1 MPAVVSFSGAV
12 LLVCAFVLSQYC
24 RPFTVKIK
32 RRWEALSAGVV
43 VAYVFVNV
51 IPELEEHRPIV
62 AGSATSSLLDVEK
75 RIYLWTLAGFVAF
88 VGLRRLP
95 THLSPHATGTV
106 SAKLPFWGEM
116 AGYSAYTLLIGYLLV
131 HREDTSLLSLGLFV
145 FAMGLHL
152 FMVDIELVDRFARFY
167 QPRGRMLL
175 MASVLV
181 GWVLGLADAFP
192 DSFTS
197 RLFAFVI
204 GAVVVMSAHEELPAE
219 ENGQFWWFAG
229 GAFCYATVLML
240 I

>member
-1 MPAVVSFSGAV
+1 MPEAVSFVGVA
-12 LLVCAFVLSQYC
+12 LLVCAFVVSHYC
-24 RPFTVKIK
+24 RQFTVKIK
-32 RRWEALSAGVV
+32 RRWEALSAGVA
-43 VAYVFVNV
+43 VAYVFINV

-62 AGSATSSLLDVEK
+62 AGSATGSVLDAEK

-95 THLSPHATGTV
+95 VHMSPNGTRAV
-106 SAKLPFWGEM
+106 SAKLPFWSEM
-116 AGYSAYTLLIGYLLV
+116 VGYSLYTLLIGYLLV
-131 HREDTSLLSLGLFV
+131 HREDPSLLSLGLFV

-152 FMVDIELVDRFARFY
+152 FIVDIELAETFACFY
-167 QPRGRMLL
+167 QPWGRMML

-181 GWVLGLADAFP
+181 GWILGIVDAFP

-204 GAVVVMSAHEELPAE
+204 GAVVVMSAHEELPVG
-219 ENGQFWWFAG
+219 ENRQFWWFAG